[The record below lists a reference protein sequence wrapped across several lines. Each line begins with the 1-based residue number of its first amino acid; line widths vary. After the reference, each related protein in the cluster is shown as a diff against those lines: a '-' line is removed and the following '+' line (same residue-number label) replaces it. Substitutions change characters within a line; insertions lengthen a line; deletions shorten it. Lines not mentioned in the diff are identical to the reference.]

1 MPGTNEQIGRV
12 APAFATTRRYDM
24 KTLNAH
30 QLQQVAGGYG
40 LIEVPEYPAPD
51 NPEIAPPILWWQ
63 ACPATTPS
71 AAPSN

>member
-1 MPGTNEQIGRV
+1 
-12 APAFATTRRYDM
+12 M